1 MIERMLGKA
10 SRAQKKTNEVEV
22 VINLLS
28 GSSRKNNP
36 HKYTRNRLVWYV
48 ERLIPLLVTRL
59 RQITALRLPSV
70 TFRAHF
76 RHDFDHYYRRSV
88 TRYLKTPL
96 GLCEFEPPGLW
107 RVLLYKIGGE
117 EWR

>member
-1 MIERMLGKA
+1 MIERMLVGKA

-48 ERLIPLLVTRL
+48 ERLIPLLVTRF

-70 TFRAHF
+70 TFSSSFSA
-76 RHDFDHYYRRSV
+76 
-88 TRYLKTPL
+88 
-96 GLCEFEPPGLW
+96 
-107 RVLLYKIGGE
+107 
-117 EWR
+117 